1 MPSASVPETA
11 KQACKT
17 RDPREWTW
25 VEPSVWTE
33 RMLAALVNGVKGGKW
48 YSLWDKVCDRGTL
61 AASWEGVARNQGAAG
76 VDGVSIKRF
85 AAHAER
91 YLDELEAEL
100 QAGRYRPSAVRRTTI
115 PKPGGGKRPLGI
127 PTVKDRIVQG
137 ALKRVLEPIFEWE
150 FRPESYGFRPGRGA
164 KDALREVDAALKAGY
179 HWVVDADLKGYFDS
193 LPHDALM
200 DEVQARISDGGVLA
214 LLDAYLKAD
223 IRDGLEQWTP
233 TGGTPQGAVI
243 SPLLANLYLHGL
255 DCEMSERGYH
265 IVRYADD
272 FVILCRDETEAQ
284 TALREV
290 QTWCQ
295 GRRLTLHPD
304 KTQIGDCRQRG
315 EGFEFLGYRFEGGR
329 RWVRKTSRHALK
341 DKIRAKT
348 RRNHGDSLAAII
360 ADLNPMLRGWFGYF
374 KHAYRTEF
382 PSIDG
387 FVRRRLRAILRRH
400 QHRES
405 RLGHSR
411 QDHRRWT
418 NAFFAAHGLFTMTT
432 AHALASQ
439 SR

>member
-1 MPSASVPETA
+1 MDT
-11 KQACKT
+11 
-17 RDPREWTW
+17 
-25 VEPSVWTE
+25 
-33 RMLAALVNGVKGGKW
+33 
-48 YSLWDKVCDRGTL
+48 DR
-61 AASWEGVARNQGAAG
+61 
-76 VDGVSIKRF
+76 
-85 AAHAER
+85 
-91 YLDELEAEL
+91 
-100 QAGRYRPSAVRRTTI
+100 
-115 PKPGGGKRPLGI
+115 
-127 PTVKDRIVQG
+127 
-137 ALKRVLEPIFEWE
+137 
-150 FRPESYGFRPGRGA
+150 
-164 KDALREVDAALKAGY
+164 
-179 HWVVDADLKGYFDS
+179 
-193 LPHDALM
+193 
-200 DEVQARISDGGVLA
+200 
-214 LLDAYLKAD
+214 
-223 IRDGLEQWTP
+223 
-233 TGGTPQGAVI
+233 GTPQGAVI

-255 DCEMSERGYH
+255 DCRMSERGYH

-272 FVILCRDETEAQ
+272 FVILCRDETEARA
-284 TALREV
+284 ALREA

-304 KTQIGDCRQRG
+304 KTHIGDCRQRG

-341 DKIRAKT
+341 DKLRAKT
-348 RRNHGDSLAAII
+348 RRNRGDSLAAII

-432 AHALASQ
+432 AHALASR